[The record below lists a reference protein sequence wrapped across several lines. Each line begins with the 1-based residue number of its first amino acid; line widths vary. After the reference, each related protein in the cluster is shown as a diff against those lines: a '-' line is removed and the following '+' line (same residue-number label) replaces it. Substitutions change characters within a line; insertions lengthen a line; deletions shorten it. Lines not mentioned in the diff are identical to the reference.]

1 MLQLE
6 EMSRVENVGML
17 TSKSKGIGRMQ
28 WIGGNAFN
36 ILTKTNIKTSEANL
50 IHFIGFV

>member
-17 TSKSKGIGRMQ
+17 TSKSKGIDRMQ